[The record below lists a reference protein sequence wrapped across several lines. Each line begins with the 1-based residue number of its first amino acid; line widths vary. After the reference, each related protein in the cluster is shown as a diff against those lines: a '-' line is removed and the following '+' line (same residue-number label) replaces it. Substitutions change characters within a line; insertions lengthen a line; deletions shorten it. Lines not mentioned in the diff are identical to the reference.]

1 MDRFFRVT
9 PAIPSSSGAMPSD
22 SNPTGAL
29 STKDKRQA
37 QLREANKVIFG
48 NNSFRTHQQEIV
60 EAALDNKDI
69 FVIMPTGGGKSLCY
83 ALPAVLSKGVTVVIS
98 PLISLI
104 EDQVSAFIQLPS
116 GGIPCAYL
124 TSTCT
129 MTMANAVFADLRRG
143 KSGL

>member
-1 MDRFFRVT
+1 MDKFLKKV
-9 PAIPSSSGAMPSD
+9 I
-22 SNPTGAL
+22 
-29 STKDKRQA
+29 STDQSVH
-37 QLREANKVIFG
+37 EEDTNTVYHNANKHVFG
-48 NNSFRTHQQEIV
+48 NESFRPRQLEIV
-60 EAALDNKDI
+60 KTIMSNQDV

-116 GGIPCAYL
+116 GGIPAAYL

-129 MTMANAVFADLRRG
+129 DTMA
-143 KSGL
+143 SGIYAG